1 VQSVILLYYYIF
13 ILNVFVLLFYRQIIY
28 TTTLVFLL
36 VTDKL
41 QIHCT
46 MPHYKVLTALPVIA
60 WMSKL
65 LTLKNKKSN
74 NVLSSRIFFWCSCVC
89 FIVLIFLLPSWLSC
103 VIDNYIIY
111 FLKIN
116 LFNLIN

>member
-1 VQSVILLYYYIF
+1 MCNLSYHNIF
-13 ILNVFVLLFYRQIIY
+13 ILNVYIILFYRQIIY

-41 QIHCT
+41 QIRCT
-46 MPHYKVLTALPVIA
+46 MPHYKVLTALLVIA

-74 NVLSSRIFFWCSCVC
+74 NEFSFRIFFWCSCVC
-89 FIVLIFLLPSWLSC
+89 FIILIFLLPNSLSC

-111 FLKIN
+111 FLNIN
-116 LFNLIN
+116 LVNLIN